1 MRKDDRRRFL
11 LASGALLAAPL
22 LRAQQPGRTYRIG
35 IVWIADAATV
45 RSAQEAFLAGLR
57 EFRFE
62 QGPNLVVDV
71 RNCDGDQS
79 KLPGFVDELIALK
92 PDVLVGLEQVAQA
105 MRRKT
110 TRIPIVLTT
119 SNDPVA
125 AGLVQSLARP
135 GTNVTGMAVFS
146 PQIGAKSFEMMTEVL
161 PRLRTIAQL
170 LDPGVP
176 VAAELERAVQ
186 AAASAKGA
194 RLIAYYV
201 KDKASLE
208 QAFAEMERSRPD
220 GLLGTGG
227 SGMLYGFR
235 RVIAENALR
244 LRIPVAGGL
253 SGQSEAGFLFSYGA
267 RTLDVYRRAAS
278 HAARILNGAEPADL
292 PIEHPTVFELVINL
306 KTAKALGIKIPQS
319 VLLRADRV
327 IE

>member
-1 MRKDDRRRFL
+1 MQKDHRRRFL

-22 LRAQQPGRTYRIG
+22 LHAQQPGRTYRIG
-35 IVWIADAATV
+35 MVWIADAATV

-62 QGPNLVVDV
+62 QGRNLVVDV

-79 KLPGFVDELIALK
+79 KLPTFVDELIALK
-92 PDVLVGLEQVAQA
+92 PDVLVGLEQVALV

-110 TRIPIVLTT
+110 NRIPIVLTT

-125 AGLVQSLARP
+125 AGLVQSFARP

-146 PQIGAKSFEMMTEVL
+146 PQIGAKTFELMTEIL

-176 VAAELERAVQ
+176 VAAELERAMR

-194 RLIAYYV
+194 RLVVYYV

-208 QAFAEMERSRPD
+208 QAFAEMERNRPD

-235 RVIAENALR
+235 RLIAESALR
-244 LRIPVAGGL
+244 LRIPVSGGV

-267 RTLDVYRRAAS
+267 KTQDVFHRAAS
-278 HAARILNGAEPADL
+278 HAARILNGADPRDL
-292 PIEHPTVFELVINL
+292 PIEQPTIFELVINL
-306 KTAKALGIKIPQS
+306 KTAKALDITIPQS
-319 VLLRADRV
+319 VLARADRV
-327 IE
+327 IV